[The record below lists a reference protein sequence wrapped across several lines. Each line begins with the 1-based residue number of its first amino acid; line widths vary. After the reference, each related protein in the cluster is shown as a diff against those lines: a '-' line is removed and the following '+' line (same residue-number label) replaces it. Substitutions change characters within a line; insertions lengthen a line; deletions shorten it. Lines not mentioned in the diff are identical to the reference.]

1 MGTVMEI
8 VDRLLAVL
16 GALSLPVK
24 MAWGVWLVWGLGQL
38 AWFLWPSG
46 SSRARAVQ
54 MRSSSSVRPVAVRP
68 PSRKAM
74 ATAPGAAPYGTSD
87 FIAALDEEQAAAAES
102 LVSDHSSSYR

>member
-1 MGTVMEI
+1 MEI

-38 AWFLWPSG
+38 TWFLWPRGG
-46 SSRARAVQ
+46 SRVRAVQ
-54 MRSSSSVRPVAVRP
+54 IRSSSVRPVAVRP
-68 PSRKAM
+68 PSRKEM
-74 ATAPGAAPYGTSD
+74 ATAPGAAAYGTSD